1 MAAALGGVDGIVLTG
16 GMGIHAPAI
25 REKLAA
31 ELGWLGITFNAL
43 ANARSNTVIWSEKSA
58 ASLLMIPIDEG
69 AILARDAAGLLGA
82 GCFEKTD
89 HVIRGGQPLRT
100 RRPHPEALG

>member
-25 REKLAA
+25 RERLAA

-43 ANARSNTVIWSEKSA
+43 ANAWGDTVIWSEKSA
-58 ASLLMIPIDEG
+58 ASLSVIPIDEE
-69 AILARDAAGLLGA
+69 AILARDTAGLLEA
-82 GCFEKTD
+82 GRFEKTD
-89 HVIRGGQPLRT
+89 HVIGGGQPLRT